1 MMAQLS
7 SNGYETVS
15 IKNDTQ
21 LLENFRTILNE
32 RHADKLNGQPL
43 TDKEFQR
50 LLTMINGKGIFESA
64 RILRDK
70 LPLKRDDESEVYL
83 SFLDTV
89 NWCKNKFQVTN
100 QVSVEDTYKAR
111 YDVTILIN
119 GLPLVQV
126 ELKRRGVDINE
137 AFNQVMRYRKQNY
150 TGLFRY
156 IQMFIIS
163 NGIETRYISNNDG
176 EIYKSHMFYW
186 SDKHNQRINTL
197 SDFTE
202 SFLRPCHLAKMI
214 SRYMIINET
223 DKVLMAMRPYQVHAV
238 EALIHQATETA
249 NNGYIWHTTGSGKTL
264 TSFKSSQVL
273 SEQDNIKKVIF
284 LVDRKDLDSQTEEE
298 FNKFSKGAVDKTN
311 NTAQLVRQ
319 LNDKSLPLIVTTIQ
333 KMSKAIQN
341 NAEALEQYKTDKV
354 VFIIDECHRSQ
365 FGDMHR
371 IVRQHFNNAQYFG
384 FTGTPRFEENR
395 SQDGRSTADIFGKC
409 LHTYLIKDAIHDG
422 NVLGFSVD
430 YINTIKAKEIDTDTD
445 DMVEDINKDEVWM
458 AEDRV
463 ELIVRHILENH
474 DKYTRNRQY
483 SSILTV
489 QSIPALIQY
498 YQAFNKINQEYDRP
512 LKVAGIY
519 SFGPNEEAKESDNE
533 VKTETAREHLDKMM
547 QDYNTNFDTN
557 FNTDTFQ
564 EYFNHVSKN
573 VKKGIKDN
581 KIDVLIVVNM
591 FLTGFDSKV
600 LNTLYVDKN
609 LKYHDLIQAYSRTN
623 RVEKETKPFG
633 KIVNYRDLKKAT
645 DSALQLFSQTEDT
658 DRVLMKSY
666 DEYKAEFVDALAELK
681 MIAPTPQHMD
691 QVQDEEELK
700 RFVEAYRLVSKLIL
714 RMKAFDEFEFTSSSV
729 GMEEQDFCDL

>member
-1 MMAQLS
+1 MAQLS

-163 NGIETRYISNNDG
+163 NGVETRYISNNDG

-273 SEQDNIKKVIF
+273 SEQDNIKR
-284 LVDRKDLDSQTEEE
+284 L
-298 FNKFSKGAVDKTN
+298 
-311 NTAQLVRQ
+311 
-319 LNDKSLPLIVTTIQ
+319 
-333 KMSKAIQN
+333 
-341 NAEALEQYKTDKV
+341 
-354 VFIIDECHRSQ
+354 
-365 FGDMHR
+365 
-371 IVRQHFNNAQYFG
+371 
-384 FTGTPRFEENR
+384 
-395 SQDGRSTADIFGKC
+395 
-409 LHTYLIKDAIHDG
+409 
-422 NVLGFSVD
+422 
-430 YINTIKAKEIDTDTD
+430 
-445 DMVEDINKDEVWM
+445 
-458 AEDRV
+458 
-463 ELIVRHILENH
+463 
-474 DKYTRNRQY
+474 
-483 SSILTV
+483 SS
-489 QSIPALIQY
+489 
-498 YQAFNKINQEYDRP
+498 
-512 LKVAGIY
+512 
-519 SFGPNEEAKESDNE
+519 
-533 VKTETAREHLDKMM
+533 
-547 QDYNTNFDTN
+547 
-557 FNTDTFQ
+557 
-564 EYFNHVSKN
+564 
-573 VKKGIKDN
+573 
-581 KIDVLIVVNM
+581 
-591 FLTGFDSKV
+591 
-600 LNTLYVDKN
+600 
-609 LKYHDLIQAYSRTN
+609 
-623 RVEKETKPFG
+623 
-633 KIVNYRDLKKAT
+633 
-645 DSALQLFSQTEDT
+645 
-658 DRVLMKSY
+658 
-666 DEYKAEFVDALAELK
+666 
-681 MIAPTPQHMD
+681 
-691 QVQDEEELK
+691 
-700 RFVEAYRLVSKLIL
+700 
-714 RMKAFDEFEFTSSSV
+714 
-729 GMEEQDFCDL
+729 